1 MRPLYLMIL
10 GWHESQIPEASTV
23 SACGFLVFSSL
34 FSTWVLSKR
43 IGNKMKGMMGYSGT
57 CWLKIRPLNK
67 ALDFGGVPQTAPLW
81 AQSTRSLGQSG
92 SSAWLRQGEGNFEVS
107 NSDRKSVV

>member
-23 SACGFLVFSSL
+23 SACGFLFFSFL

-67 ALDFGGVPQTAPLW
+67 ALDFGGAPKQPRFGPNLLDLW
-81 AQSTRSLGQSG
+81 AKAVALPG
-92 SSAWLRQGEGNFEVS
+92 
-107 NSDRKSVV
+107 